1 MSESTF
7 LVVKNM
13 LAAFSRPVALA
24 LTLVVMLFA
33 SQGVARADE
42 VFIAGHTNFC
52 FCSTNPPSNPA
63 PQTLTLFGLT
73 FQNSTFAGTTSS
85 GSLALN
91 GPPATSPGVN
101 VNNLGSF
108 TLNNEANIYRGENFF
123 MRLTFTSPAGGAPGI
138 IFSVPVFGQTFG
150 DGTGSVVISF
160 PETIGYPFFFQNPN
174 GSTTLGSFTLIMPR
188 ELRVEAGQTVAL
200 TGQIINANQITVPEP
215 ATVLLLGAG
224 LAGLIAKRRGL
235 RKNA

>member
-7 LVVKNM
+7 FVVKKM
-13 LAAFSRPVALA
+13 AATLGRPAALA
-24 LTLVVMLFA
+24 LTLFAMLFA

-52 FCSTNPPSNPA
+52 FCSDPPNSPS
-63 PQTLTLFGLT
+63 PQVLSLFGLT
-73 FQNSTFAGTTSS
+73 FQNATFAGTTSS

-108 TLNNEANIYRGENFF
+108 TLSDEAQRYRGENFF
-123 MRLTFTSPAGGAPGI
+123 MRITFTSPTGGAPGI
-138 IFSVPVFGQTFG
+138 VFSVSVVGQTFG
-150 DGTGSVVISF
+150 DGTGSVVLGF
-160 PETIGYPFFFQNPN
+160 PEIIQYPFAFQNPN
-174 GSTTLGSFTLIMPR
+174 GTTTFGSFTLTLPR

-200 TGQIINANQITVPEP
+200 TAQITNASQTTVPEP
-215 ATVLLLGAG
+215 ATVVLLGMG
-224 LAGLIAKRRGL
+224 LAGLISRGRKL